1 VKVLEKRDYYEVLGV
16 PRNASKDQI
25 KDAYRQLALKYHP
38 DRNKAPD
45 AEERFKEISEAYA
58 VLSDDEKRAQYDQF
72 GHAGISGRY
81 TQEDLFRGVDFG
93 DLFRDFG
100 FGGFD
105 SIFETFFGRG
115 TRRRYGPERGSDI
128 QYDMEI
134 TLEQA
139 ATGLESKIEVPR
151 TETCRTCRGSG
162 AKTGTQPKVC
172 PKCNGK
178 GQVQYGRSTGFARFI
193 QVVPCDKCECS
204 VTIIESPCGECR
216 GTGLVERTRT
226 IDVKI
231 PAGVDTGS
239 FLRLSGQG
247 EAGTRGGPP
256 GDLLI
261 AVRVRPHNIFRRKV
275 GDIFL
280 EVTIGFAQAALGAK
294 IQVPTLDG
302 RAELKIPAGTQTGTV
317 FRLRGKGVP
326 HLGGFGKGDELV
338 RVVTRTPTKLTKR
351 QRQLF
356 EELAKDLGE
365 EVQPETGFF
374 GR

>member
-1 VKVLEKRDYYEVLGV
+1 LEKRDYYEVLGV
-16 PRNASKDQI
+16 SRNASKDQI
-25 KDAYRQLALKYHP
+25 KDAYRELALKYHP

-45 AEERFKEISEAYA
+45 AEERFKEITEAYA

-81 TQEDLFRGVDFG
+81 TQEDIFRGVDFG

-115 TRRRYGPERGSDI
+115 TRQRYGPEKGSDI

-139 ATGLESKIEVPR
+139 ATGLETQIEVSR
-151 TETCRTCRGSG
+151 TETCPTCNGSG
-162 AKTGTQPKVC
+162 ARPGTQPRTC
-172 PKCNGK
+172 PKCNSR
-178 GQVQYGRSTGFARFI
+178 GQIQRERSTGFARFVQI
-193 QVVPCDKCECS
+193 APCDRCRGKG
-204 VTIIESPCGECR
+204 TIIESPCGECR
-216 GTGLVERTRT
+216 GTGQVERTRK

-239 FLRLSGQG
+239 YLRLSGQG
-247 EAGTRGGPP
+247 EAGVRGGPP
-256 GDLLI
+256 GDLFV
-261 AVRVRPHNIFRRKV
+261 AVRVKSHPVFRRKD
-275 GDIFL
+275 GDIFC
-280 EVTIGFAQAALGAK
+280 EVQIGFAQAAIGAR
-294 IQVPTLDG
+294 IMVPTLDG

-317 FRLRGKGVP
+317 FRLRGKGMP
-326 HLGGFGKGDELV
+326 NLKGYGRGDELV
-338 RVVTRTPTKLTKR
+338 RVVTRTPIRLTKR
-351 QRQLF
+351 QHQLF
-356 EELAKDLGE
+356 EELAKELGE
-365 EVQPETGFF
+365 EVQSERGFF